1 MHIGITIGE
10 VVGAVALGLII
21 VTHTASGVQAAGL
34 FVAGIHQFTLA
45 EATLVGIAHAAIH
58 AGTFKAAGQLNALGV
73 NAARIVGTATIERLT
88 LCGRIAKEVRWAG
101 ALCLAVDHT
110 ALCIAAAGTQF
121 QTGIAALA
129 LITALA
135 RIAVRVLATLELHT
149 FLARLT
155 LVAIGAVAEH
165 AMLRNGAQRIPATGT
180 IIGTG
185 ICALSIHTA
194 LISGTISVRLAAS
207 NAGSTF
213 AELSQLALTLGS
225 ALVAALATCTLLS
238 TGAVLAAGTLGS
250 TIGTAL
256 IALTARMATL
266 WWQLAARESV
276 SDEGSRTLALHA
288 MIDDQTVGTLA
299 TLSWCLAGILTLLID
314 ASLVA
319 GTAQIV
325 ATACLA
331 DAILADLSLST
342 CAVRVADS
350 AAGATHAT
358 LIGQTVLIIAALA
371 LTAAGIAQL
380 ISSAILVAATGSAW
394 LLAGNIRISIKSLGA
409 AALLAM
415 IQGLADGIGATCRGI
430 RTGIHTL
437 LCHTSQLTGATL
449 IGATARHT
457 VETQTEFSMGA
468 FVVVA
473 AEGLTDTL
481 LATLIGK
488 AARIVGTEWT
498 TDRFKAGQAIATV
511 TILMALKWGRTHT
524 TDLRCWV
531 GHHVVQAAAAGT
543 MIRHRAGS
551 IGSTRILQ
559 AGIDALVVA
568 TRLRCTAIVVHMATI
583 DALVVQA
590 NVAQEAVVIHAARD

>member
-10 VVGAVALGLII
+10 VVGAVALGLI
-21 VTHTASGVQAAGL
+21 VFTHTAGGVQAAGL
-34 FVAGIHQFTLA
+34 LVAGIHQFTLA

-73 NAARIVGTATIERLT
+73 NATRIVGTATIKRLA
-88 LCGRIAKEVRWAG
+88 LCGGITKEVRWAG

-121 QTGIAALA
+121 QAGIAALA

-135 RIAVRVLATLELHT
+135 RIAVRVLATLELHA
-149 FLARLT
+149 FLARLS

-180 IIGTG
+180 IIGTR
-185 ICALSIHTA
+185 ICALSIDAA
-194 LISGTISVRLAAS
+194 LISGTVSVRFATCD
-207 NAGSTF
+207 AGATL

-238 TGAVLAAGTLGS
+238 TGAVLAARTLGS
-250 TIGTAL
+250 AIGTAL

-276 SDEGSRTLALHA
+276 SDKGRGTLALHA

-299 TLSWCLAGILTLLID
+299 TLSWCLAGILALLID
-314 ASLVA
+314 ASLIA

-325 ATACLA
+325 AAACLA

-342 CAVRVADS
+342 CTVRVADS

-371 LTAAGIAQL
+371 LAAAGIAQL
-380 ISSAILVAATGSAW
+380 ISSAILIAATGSTW

-437 LCHTSQLTGATL
+437 LRHTSQMTGATL

-457 VETQTEFSMGA
+457 VETQTEFSVGA
-468 FVVVA
+468 FIVVA
-473 AEGLTDTL
+473 AQGLADTL
-481 LATLIGK
+481 LATLVGK

-498 TDRFKAGQAIATV
+498 TDRFKAGQAIAAV

-524 TDLRCWV
+524 ADLRCWV

-551 IGSTRILQ
+551 IGSTGILQ

-568 TRLRCTAIVVHMATI
+568 ARL
-583 DALVVQA
+583 
-590 NVAQEAVVIHAARD
+590 

>member
-1 MHIGITIGE
+1 MLLTLHIGITIGE
-10 VVGAVALGLII
+10 VVGAVALGLI
-21 VTHTASGVQAAGL
+21 VFTHTAGGVQAAGL
-34 FVAGIHQFTLA
+34 LVAGIHQFTLA

-73 NAARIVGTATIERLT
+73 NATRIVGTATIKRLA
-88 LCGRIAKEVRWAG
+88 LCGGITKEVRWAG

-121 QTGIAALA
+121 QAGIAALG

-135 RIAVRVLATLELHT
+135 RIAVRVLATLELHA
-149 FLARLT
+149 FLARLS

-180 IIGTG
+180 IIGTR
-185 ICALSIHTA
+185 ICALSIDAA
-194 LISGTISVRLAAS
+194 LISGTVSVRFATCD
-207 NAGSTF
+207 AGATL

-238 TGAVLAAGTLGS
+238 TGAVLAARTLGS
-250 TIGTAL
+250 AIGTAL

-276 SDEGSRTLALHA
+276 SDKGRGTLALHA

-299 TLSWCLAGILTLLID
+299 TLSWCLAGILALLID
-314 ASLVA
+314 ASLIA

-325 ATACLA
+325 AAACLA

-342 CAVRVADS
+342 CTVRVADS

-371 LTAAGIAQL
+371 LAAAGIAQL
-380 ISSAILVAATGSAW
+380 ISSAILIAATGSTW
-394 LLAGNIRISIKSLGA
+394 LLAGNIRISIESLGA

-437 LCHTSQLTGATL
+437 LRHTSQMTGATL

-457 VETQTEFSMGA
+457 VETQTEFSVGA
-468 FVVVA
+468 FIVVA
-473 AEGLTDTL
+473 AQGLADTL
-481 LATLIGK
+481 LATLVGK

-498 TDRFKAGQAIATV
+498 TDRFKAGQAIAAV

-524 TDLRCWV
+524 ADLRCWV

-551 IGSTRILQ
+551 IGSTGILQ

-568 TRLRCTAIVVHMATI
+568 ARL
-583 DALVVQA
+583 
-590 NVAQEAVVIHAARD
+590 

>member
-10 VVGAVALGLII
+10 ILGAVALSLII
-21 VTHTASGVQAAGL
+21 IAHTASGVQAAGL
-34 FVAGIHQFTLA
+34 FVAGIHQLTLA
-45 EATLVGIAHAAIH
+45 QATLVGISHAAIH
-58 AGTFKAAGQLNALGV
+58 AGTFKATGQLNTLGV
-73 NAARIVGTATIERLT
+73 DATRIVGTATIERLA
-88 LCGRIAKEVRWAG
+88 LCGRITEEIRWAG
-101 ALCLAVDHT
+101 ALCLAIDHT
-110 ALCIAAAGTQF
+110 ALRIAAAGTQF

-135 RIAVRVLATLELHT
+135 CIAVRVLATLELHT

-155 LVAIGAVAEH
+155 LVSVGAVAEH
-165 AMLRNGAQRIPATGT
+165 AMFRNSAQRIPSTGT

-185 ICALSIHTA
+185 ICAFPIHAA
-194 LISGTISVRLAAS
+194 LISGTISVRFAAS

-238 TGAVLAAGTLGS
+238 TGAVLAAGALGS

-256 IALTARMATL
+256 IALTPRMATL
-266 WWQLAARESV
+266 WWQLATCESV
-276 SDEGSRTLALHA
+276 SDKGSRTLALHA
-288 MIDDQTVGTLA
+288 MIDDQAVGALA
-299 TLSWCLAGILTLLID
+299 ALSWCLAGILTLLID

-319 GTAQIV
+319 GTTEIV
-325 ATACLA
+325 AAACLA

-342 CAVRVADS
+342 CTVRVADS

-371 LTAAGIAQL
+371 LAAAGIAQL
-380 ISSAILVAATGSAW
+380 ISSAILIAATGCAW
-394 LLAGNIRISIKSLGA
+394 LLAGNIRISIKTLGA

-437 LCHTSQLTGATL
+437 LRHTSQMTGATL
-449 IGATARHT
+449 VGATARHT
-457 VETQTEFSMGA
+457 VETQTQFSMGA
-468 FVVVA
+468 FIVVA
-473 AEGLTDTL
+473 AQGLTDTL
-481 LATLIGK
+481 LATLIGQ
-488 AARIVGTEWT
+488 AARVVGTEWT
-498 TDRFKAGQAIATV
+498 TDRLKAGQAIATV
-511 TILMALKWGRTHT
+511 TILMALKWGRAHT

-551 IGSTRILQ
+551 IGSTRIFQ
-559 AGIDALVVA
+559 AGIDALVIA
-568 TRLRCTAIVVHMATI
+568 TRL
-583 DALVVQA
+583 
-590 NVAQEAVVIHAARD
+590 

>member
-10 VVGAVALGLII
+10 VVGAVALGLI
-21 VTHTASGVQAAGL
+21 VFTHTAGGVQAAGL
-34 FVAGIHQFTLA
+34 LVAGIHQFTLA

-73 NAARIVGTATIERLT
+73 NATRIVGTATIKRLA
-88 LCGRIAKEVRWAG
+88 LCGGITKEVRWAG

-121 QTGIAALA
+121 QAGIAALA

-135 RIAVRVLATLELHT
+135 RIAVRVLATLELHA
-149 FLARLT
+149 FLARLS

-185 ICALSIHTA
+185 ICALSIDAA
-194 LISGTISVRLAAS
+194 LISGTVSVRFATCD
-207 NAGSTF
+207 AGATL

-225 ALVAALATCTLLS
+225 ALVAALATCALLS

-250 TIGTAL
+250 AIGTTL

-276 SDEGSRTLALHA
+276 SDKGRGTLALHA
-288 MIDDQTVGTLA
+288 MIDNQTVGTLA
-299 TLSWCLAGILTLLID
+299 TLSWCLAGILALLID
-314 ASLVA
+314 ASLIA
-319 GTAQIV
+319 GAAQIV
-325 ATACLA
+325 AAARLA

-342 CAVRVADS
+342 CTVRVAHS

-371 LTAAGIAQL
+371 LAAAGVAQL
-380 ISSAILVAATGSAW
+380 ISSAILIAATGSTW

-437 LCHTSQLTGATL
+437 LRHTSQMTGATL

-457 VETQTEFSMGA
+457 VETQTEFSVGA
-468 FVVVA
+468 FIVVA
-473 AEGLTDTL
+473 AQGLADTL
-481 LATLIGK
+481 LATLVGK

-498 TDRFKAGQAIATV
+498 TDRFKAGQAIAAV

-524 TDLRCWV
+524 ADLRCWV

-551 IGSTRILQ
+551 IGSTGILQ

-568 TRLRCTAIVVHMATI
+568 ARL
-583 DALVVQA
+583 
-590 NVAQEAVVIHAARD
+590 